1 MWNENLKWLV
11 LFFAFLKRILLWT
24 RIVAKNGKYL
34 LYEYR
39 GSIQACRGGVTK
51 PKYIWI
57 WMWQQMWKATRR
69 ASRDTSAVKGRLGK
83 MGTYCWVGQGTG
95 WQRAGESPGYLMSSW
110 SLLVRLGIRE
120 SKAPE
125 TSGKVLNNENLL
137 SVKEDQEWEHLNK
150 PNVYKSVG
158 HDAVHHWPTW
168 LGGHSQFF
176 ERLWQSGE
184 APEDWKKARFIP
196 VFKNGKKRD
205 LGNYRPVRLTWSLRR
220 WWSK

>member
-1 MWNENLKWLV
+1 M
-11 LFFAFLKRILLWT
+11 
-24 RIVAKNGKYL
+24 
-34 LYEYR
+34 YEYR

-51 PKYIWI
+51 PKYIWS
-57 WMWQQMWKATRR
+57 WMWQQMWKVTRR

-95 WQRAGESPGYLMSSW
+95 WQRAGERPGYLMSSW

-125 TSGKVLNNENLL
+125 ASGKVLSNENLL
-137 SVKEDQEWEHLNK
+137 SVKEDQNREHLNK
-150 PNVYKSVG
+150 PNKSVG

-176 ERLWQSGE
+176 ERLLAVRGGSRGLEEGKIHFCLQEWQEAGSGKLQASQTHLMSE
-184 APEDWKKARFIP
+184 KVVEQIILES
-196 VFKNGKKRD
+196 VFKYMKDKEVIGRSQQRFMKSS
-205 LGNYRPVRLTWSLRR
+205 Y
-220 WWSK
+220 